1 MHKSLLYLDGFDPL
15 ANSKLSRKQTG
26 GHTNTERG
34 YLRRLARKLREEIAA
49 DGENEADP
57 AIAQTLESLEV
68 VISEKDKHPL
78 QLV

>member
-1 MHKSLLYLDGFDPL
+1 MYY
-15 ANSKLSRKQTG
+15 NTTMTG

-49 DGENEADP
+49 DGEAAVDP
-57 AIAQTLESLEV
+57 AVAQTLEGLEV

-78 QLV
+78 EFV

>member
-1 MHKSLLYLDGFDPL
+1 MTVHCHTTK
-15 ANSKLSRKQTG
+15 TG

-49 DGENEADP
+49 DGEAAVDP
-57 AIAQTLESLEV
+57 AMAQTLEGLEV

-78 QLV
+78 EFV